1 MNTSNQEM
9 KNMSKRIMNH
19 HKRNHN
25 GRTRTRKDDQRVYQE
40 RVYVRPCGCTQ
51 ENVASRNLSIARA
64 IMQSR
69 PTYQWDAAQSKFVA
83 GINPS
88 IKRRFRGCMKHFDFA
103 QAEQLVKTAA
113 AAA

>member
-1 MNTSNQEM
+1 M

-25 GRTRTRKDDQRVYQE
+25 GRTRMRKDDRTLHQE

-69 PTYQWDAAQSKFVA
+69 PNYVWDPSQSKFVA

-88 IKRRFRGCMKHFDFA
+88 IKRRFRGCMKHFDIK

-113 AAA
+113 ASA